1 MNLYQ
6 EFLIIAGIIC
16 GLAGCASTSDEMA
29 TSTKAASVQSSEVN
43 NAKSISKRF
52 LIDKKAVCIN
62 LIKDVNSFYLDNGS
76 INVADE
82 IIMIIK
88 TKLNKSEIERYISKI
103 HNYKIPL
110 IVEIKSGLPNLDYAD
125 WFAKNAE

>member
-1 MNLYQ
+1 MKIYYTT
-6 EFLIIAGIIC
+6 
-16 GLAGCASTSDEMA
+16 TSDL
-29 TSTKAASVQSSEVN
+29 K
-43 NAKSISKRF
+43 NAKKISKRF

-62 LIKDVNSFYLDNGS
+62 LIRNVNSFYLENGS
-76 INVADE
+76 INAANE

-88 TKLNKSEIERYISKI
+88 TKLNKSEIERYINKI

-110 IVEIKSGLPNLDYAD
+110 VVEIKSGLPNLFYAE

>member
-1 MNLYQ
+1 MKIYYTT
-6 EFLIIAGIIC
+6 
-16 GLAGCASTSDEMA
+16 TSDF
-29 TSTKAASVQSSEVN
+29 N

-52 LIDKKAVCIN
+52 LNDKKAVCIN

-76 INVADE
+76 VNSANE

-88 TKLNKSEIERYISKI
+88 TNLNKREIEEYINKI
-103 HNYKIPL
+103 HNYEIPL
-110 IVEIKSGLPNLDYAD
+110 VVEIKSGLPNLGYAE

>member
-1 MNLYQ
+1 MKIYYTT
-6 EFLIIAGIIC
+6 
-16 GLAGCASTSDEMA
+16 TSDF
-29 TSTKAASVQSSEVN
+29 N

-52 LIDKKAVCIN
+52 LNDKKAVCIN

-76 INVADE
+76 VNSANE

-88 TKLNKSEIERYISKI
+88 TNLNKREIEKYINKI
-103 HNYKIPL
+103 HNYEIPL
-110 IVEIKSGLPNLDYAD
+110 VVEIKSGLPNLGYAE

>member
-1 MNLYQ
+1 MYYTT
-6 EFLIIAGIIC
+6 
-16 GLAGCASTSDEMA
+16 TSDL
-29 TSTKAASVQSSEVN
+29 N

-52 LIDKKAVCIN
+52 LKDKKAVCIN
-62 LIKDVNSFYLDNGS
+62 LIKNVNSFYLDNGS
-76 INVADE
+76 INFANE

-88 TKLNKSEIERYISKI
+88 TKLNKSEIERYINKI

-110 IVEIKSGLPNLDYAD
+110 VVEIKSGLPNLFYAE